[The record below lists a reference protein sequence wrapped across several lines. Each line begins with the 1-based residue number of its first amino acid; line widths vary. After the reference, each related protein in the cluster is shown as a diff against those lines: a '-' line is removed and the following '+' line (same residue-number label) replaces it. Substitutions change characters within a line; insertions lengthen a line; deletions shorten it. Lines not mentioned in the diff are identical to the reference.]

1 MHISPLGHVLYAAM
15 AIVGEL
21 VENTKNAPCFGHSIV
36 CKKHFIKISIAKAQF
51 FVRVATFPQYAKRRM
66 RPTPKASWQAIG
78 GLEITIQVAR
88 AVGPDAAVTTG
99 SSAEPA
105 VAEPSLGATRVA
117 LNMLSA
123 AVFVLRSNSEIVES
137 NEAGQQ
143 LLRVSRAFRRH
154 QNRLVIRR
162 AADAAAMAEAV
173 SRVAAKGEPEMI
185 RFLTRQEEAS
195 ALMRI
200 EPVPGEPVVLVCIT
214 ELRAPLLLDANWSRA
229 AFGFSPQNA
238 ALAESLALG
247 HSLAEFAT
255 AENLPIGTVRT
266 RLKKLLAQ
274 TGLGSQASLAA
285 MLLRASSIMSGGE
298 TLRGLPNGRK

>member
-1 MHISPLGHVLYAAM
+1 VGLRRRDVLWRLEGR
-15 AIVGEL
+15 IL
-21 VENTKNAPCFGHSIV
+21 T
-36 CKKHFIKISIAKAQF
+36 
-51 FVRVATFPQYAKRRM
+51 VRVAGSDAHS
-66 RPTPKASWQAIG
+66 AS
-78 GLEITIQVAR
+78 
-88 AVGPDAAVTTG
+88 GPLVNGAVTEA
-99 SSAEPA
+99 SI
-105 VAEPSLGATRVA
+105 GAARVT
-117 LNMLSA
+117 LNMLA
-123 AVFVLRSNSEIVES
+123 AAAFVLRATSEIIES
-137 NEAGQQ
+137 NEAGQE

-173 SRVAAKGEPEMI
+173 SRVAAGGQPELI

-200 EPVPGEPVVLVCIT
+200 EPVPGEPIVVVCIT

-247 HSLAEFAT
+247 HSLADFAT

-266 RLKKLLAQ
+266 RLKKLLSQ
-274 TGLGSQASLAA
+274 TGMSSQASLAA
-285 MLLRASSIMSGGE
+285 MLLRASSIMSGAEG
-298 TLRGLPNGRK
+298 LRGAPNGKRQAP

>member
-1 MHISPLGHVLYAAM
+1 MVGSEATLAAGRLTDDP
-15 AIVGEL
+15 A
-21 VENTKNAPCFGHSIV
+21 S
-36 CKKHFIKISIAKAQF
+36 Q
-51 FVRVATFPQYAKRRM
+51 
-66 RPTPKASWQAIG
+66 PTVS
-78 GLEITIQVAR
+78 
-88 AVGPDAAVTTG
+88 AA
-99 SSAEPA
+99 
-105 VAEPSLGATRVA
+105 RVA
-117 LNMLSA
+117 LNMLSS
-123 AVFVLRSNSEIVES
+123 AVFVLRHTSEIVES
-137 NEAGQQ
+137 NDAGQE

-162 AADAAAMAEAV
+162 AADAAAMADAV
-173 SRVAAKGEPEMI
+173 GRVAAGGEPELI

-200 EPVPGEPVVLVCIT
+200 EPVPGEPFVVVCIT

-247 HSLAEFAT
+247 HSLADFAT

-266 RLKKLLAQ
+266 RLKKLLQQ

-285 MLLRASSIMSGGE
+285 MLLRASSIMAGAE
-298 TLRGLPNGRK
+298 TLRGAPNGKRG

>member
-1 MHISPLGHVLYAAM
+1 LATKRPAEDATVQTSMSAAR
-15 AIVGEL
+15 I
-21 VENTKNAPCFGHSIV
+21 
-36 CKKHFIKISIAKAQF
+36 
-51 FVRVATFPQYAKRRM
+51 
-66 RPTPKASWQAIG
+66 
-78 GLEITIQVAR
+78 
-88 AVGPDAAVTTG
+88 
-99 SSAEPA
+99 
-105 VAEPSLGATRVA
+105 A
-117 LNMLSA
+117 LNMLSS
-123 AVFVLRSNSEIVES
+123 AVFILRPTSEIVES
-137 NEAGQQ
+137 NKAGQE

-173 SRVAAKGEPEMI
+173 SRVLI

-200 EPVPGEPVVLVCIT
+200 ESVPGDPVVVVSIT
-214 ELRAPLLLDANWSRA
+214 ELRAPLLLDANWAKA

-247 HSLAEFAT
+247 HSLAEFAI

-266 RLKKLLAQ
+266 RLKKLLQQ

-285 MLLRASSIMSGGE
+285 MLLRASSIMSGAE
-298 TLRGLPNGRK
+298 ALRGAPNGRR

>member
-1 MHISPLGHVLYAAM
+1 ML
-15 AIVGEL
+15 
-21 VENTKNAPCFGHSIV
+21 
-36 CKKHFIKISIAKAQF
+36 
-51 FVRVATFPQYAKRRM
+51 
-66 RPTPKASWQAIG
+66 
-78 GLEITIQVAR
+78 
-88 AVGPDAAVTTG
+88 
-99 SSAEPA
+99 SSA
-105 VAEPSLGATRVA
+105 
-117 LNMLSA
+117 
-123 AVFVLRSNSEIVES
+123 VFILRPNSDIVES

-173 SRVAAKGEPEMI
+173 SRVAAGGGPELI

-200 EPVPGEPVVLVCIT
+200 AAVPGEPLVVVCIT
-214 ELRAPLLLDANWSRA
+214 ELRAPLLLDTNWSRA

-247 HSLAEFAT
+247 QSLADFAT

-266 RLKKLLAQ
+266 RLKKLLQQ

-285 MLLRASSIMSGGE
+285 MLLRASSIMSGAE
-298 TLRGLPNGRK
+298 TLRGAPNGKR

>member
-1 MHISPLGHVLYAAM
+1 MPIH
-15 AIVGEL
+15 
-21 VENTKNAPCFGHSIV
+21 T
-36 CKKHFIKISIAKAQF
+36 
-51 FVRVATFPQYAKRRM
+51 VR
-66 RPTPKASWQAIG
+66 I
-78 GLEITIQVAR
+78 
-88 AVGPDAAVTTG
+88 VGPDTGTETG
-99 SSAEPA
+99 SLAETNAVQASLSA
-105 VAEPSLGATRVA
+105 SRVA

-123 AVFVLRSNSEIVES
+123 AVFILRPTSEIVES

-173 SRVAAKGEPEMI
+173 SRVAAKGDPEMI

-200 EPVPGEPVVLVCIT
+200 EPVPGEQVVLVCIT
-214 ELRAPLLLDANWSRA
+214 ELRAPLLLNTTWSRA

-247 HSLAEFAT
+247 HSLADFAAT
-255 AENLPIGTVRT
+255 ENLPIGTVRT
-266 RLKKLLAQ
+266 RLKKLLSQ

-298 TLRGLPNGRK
+298 GLRSSPNGKK

>member
-1 MHISPLGHVLYAAM
+1 MGAA
-15 AIVGEL
+15 
-21 VENTKNAPCFGHSIV
+21 
-36 CKKHFIKISIAKAQF
+36 Q
-51 FVRVATFPQYAKRRM
+51 
-66 RPTPKASWQAIG
+66 
-78 GLEITIQVAR
+78 
-88 AVGPDAAVTTG
+88 
-99 SSAEPA
+99 
-105 VAEPSLGATRVA
+105 VA
-117 LNMLSA
+117 LNMLSS
-123 AVFVLRSNSEIVES
+123 AVFILRPNSDIVES

-173 SRVAAKGEPEMI
+173 SRVAAGGGPELI

-200 EPVPGEPVVLVCIT
+200 AAVPGEPLVVVCIT
-214 ELRAPLLLDANWSRA
+214 ELRAPLLLDTNWSRA

-247 HSLAEFAT
+247 QSLADFAT

-266 RLKKLLAQ
+266 RLKKLLQQ

-285 MLLRASSIMSGGE
+285 MLLRASSIMSGAE
-298 TLRGLPNGRK
+298 TLRGSPNGKR

>member
-1 MHISPLGHVLYAAM
+1 M
-15 AIVGEL
+15 A
-21 VENTKNAPCFGHSIV
+21 
-36 CKKHFIKISIAKAQF
+36 
-51 FVRVATFPQYAKRRM
+51 
-66 RPTPKASWQAIG
+66 
-78 GLEITIQVAR
+78 
-88 AVGPDAAVTTG
+88 
-99 SSAEPA
+99 AEPPA
-105 VAEPSLGATRVA
+105 DRTASQLDLSATRVA
-117 LNMLSA
+117 LNMLA
-123 AVFVLRSNSEIVES
+123 IAVFVLRPNSEIVDS
-137 NEAGQQ
+137 NEAGQE

-173 SRVAAKGEPEMI
+173 SRVAAHGEPELI

-200 EPVPGEPVVLVCIT
+200 EPVPGEQLVLVCIT

-247 HSLAEFAT
+247 HSLADFAA

-266 RLKKLLAQ
+266 RLKKLLQQ

-285 MLLRASSIMSGGE
+285 MLLRASSIMSGAE
-298 TLRGLPNGRK
+298 TLRGSPNGRK

>member
-1 MHISPLGHVLYAAM
+1 LATKRPAEDATVQTSMSAAR
-15 AIVGEL
+15 I
-21 VENTKNAPCFGHSIV
+21 
-36 CKKHFIKISIAKAQF
+36 
-51 FVRVATFPQYAKRRM
+51 
-66 RPTPKASWQAIG
+66 
-78 GLEITIQVAR
+78 
-88 AVGPDAAVTTG
+88 
-99 SSAEPA
+99 
-105 VAEPSLGATRVA
+105 A
-117 LNMLSA
+117 LNMLSS
-123 AVFVLRSNSEIVES
+123 AVFILRPTSEIVES
-137 NEAGQQ
+137 NKAGQE

-173 SRVAAKGEPEMI
+173 SRVAASGVPELI

-200 EPVPGEPVVLVCIT
+200 ESVPGDPVVVVSIT
-214 ELRAPLLLDANWSRA
+214 ELRAPLLLDANWAKA

-247 HSLAEFAT
+247 HSLAEFAI

-266 RLKKLLAQ
+266 RLKKLLQQ

-285 MLLRASSIMSGGE
+285 MLLRASSIMSGAE
-298 TLRGLPNGRK
+298 ALRGAPNGRR

>member
-1 MHISPLGHVLYAAM
+1 MGAA
-15 AIVGEL
+15 
-21 VENTKNAPCFGHSIV
+21 
-36 CKKHFIKISIAKAQF
+36 Q
-51 FVRVATFPQYAKRRM
+51 
-66 RPTPKASWQAIG
+66 
-78 GLEITIQVAR
+78 
-88 AVGPDAAVTTG
+88 
-99 SSAEPA
+99 
-105 VAEPSLGATRVA
+105 VA
-117 LNMLSA
+117 LNMLSS
-123 AVFVLRSNSEIVES
+123 AVFILHPNSDIVES

-173 SRVAAKGEPEMI
+173 SRVAAGGGPELI

-200 EPVPGEPVVLVCIT
+200 AAVPGEALVVVCIT
-214 ELRAPLLLDANWSRA
+214 ELRAPLLLDTNWSRA

-247 HSLAEFAT
+247 QSLADFAT

-266 RLKKLLAQ
+266 RLKKLLQQ

-285 MLLRASSIMSGGE
+285 MLLRASSIMSGAE
-298 TLRGLPNGRK
+298 TLRGSPNGKR